1 MRRFSAAPNGL
12 MPGSTM
18 LFENGILSLVF
29 LYYYPP
35 FARELSS
42 LRSSIYLRC
51 VVGAT
56 GAASN

>member
-1 MRRFSAAPNGL
+1 
-12 MPGSTM
+12 M
-18 LFENGILSLVF
+18 LFKNGILSLVF